1 MSILKLSDDS
11 PDSKR
16 SEHVKT
22 ASVSFGEVYIQGS
35 NGTGSDVEMDFE
47 VTPITSPRRGKGKK
61 HARVLL
67 PPGDGE
73 SMDREPLLPESSV
86 TEGYTQSNACALKH
100 RFGVRIHS
108 GFSDRSSPKTKADKA
123 SFCDNE
129 ISSHPNEISGRQRQP
144 SPTTYSEVII
154 LDSIPSGP
162 WPIKRSA
169 SLESRDNPF
178 VPGSDLCKE
187 AEEILQKATIIR
199 DRFILS
205 DETGD
210 TPDGEVTS
218 ETKSQPNF
226 PGNGKDCSVVEEELS
241 PQTSAPVNTAPNAKA
256 RQNGKIDDTVSPTA
270 VKVEVGGGQSDGLTV
285 IGDAKDKKK
294 QKKCCSV
301 M

>member
-1 MSILKLSDDS
+1 MSETLVS
-11 PDSKR
+11 SKMR
-16 SEHVKT
+16 SENNNTYHWKPDT
-22 ASVSFGEVYIQGS
+22 KRAAPC
-35 NGTGSDVEMDFE
+35 TC
-47 VTPITSPRRGKGKK
+47 
-61 HARVLL
+61 AR
-67 PPGDGE
+67 
-73 SMDREPLLPESSV
+73 
-86 TEGYTQSNACALKH
+86 YTQSNACALKH

-108 GFSDRSSPKTKADKA
+108 GISERTSPKTKADKV

-129 ISSHPNEISGRQRQP
+129 ISSQPNEISGRQRQP

-154 LDSIPSGP
+154 LDSIPPGP

-199 DRFILS
+199 DRFILR
-205 DETGD
+205 DEAVD

-218 ETKSQPNF
+218 ETQSQPNS
-226 PGNGKDCSVVEEELS
+226 PGNGKDCSVVEEALS
-241 PQTSAPVNTAPNAKA
+241 PQTSAPVNTAPKA
-256 RQNGKIDDTVSPTA
+256 RQNGKIDDSVSPTT

-285 IGDAKDKKK
+285 VGDSKDKKK
-294 QKKCCSV
+294 QKKCCNI